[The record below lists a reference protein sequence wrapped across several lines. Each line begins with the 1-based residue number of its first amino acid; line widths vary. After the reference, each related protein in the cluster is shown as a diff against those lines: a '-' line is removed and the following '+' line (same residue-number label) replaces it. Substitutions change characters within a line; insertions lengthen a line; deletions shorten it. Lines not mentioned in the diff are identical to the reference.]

1 MFDHSECVT
10 KRHCLMLCLTRSH
23 LNIFPCVVLNPRVI
37 LMQATFTYIRN
48 YINWESGGVILTN
61 ILHVEGIGKVG

>member
-48 YINWESGGVILTN
+48 DIRVVESHLQTFCMFK
-61 ILHVEGIGKVG
+61 E